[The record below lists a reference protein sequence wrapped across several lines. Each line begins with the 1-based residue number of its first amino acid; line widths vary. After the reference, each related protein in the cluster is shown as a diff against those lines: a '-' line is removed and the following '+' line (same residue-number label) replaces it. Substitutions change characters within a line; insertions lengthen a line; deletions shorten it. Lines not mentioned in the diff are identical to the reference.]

1 MRTAASTAELIA
13 QFNRDG
19 FLVLPGVLSPAE
31 VTMLKAGVE
40 RVFTR
45 PSPEAAMYGHPAIW
59 RPKMLEQGEEFEA
72 LIDHPGIAAFADA
85 LLGDD
90 CHLIANS
97 ALRTGPGQ
105 AISGW
110 HADDVVRVPLPRGV
124 VLDPR
129 IPMPT
134 YVLPCHYYLNDVD
147 EELGP
152 TQFIPGS
159 PRSGRTPG
167 PEDMDAHGIPRY
179 GDRPV
184 VSAAGPAGTCVMW
197 HEQTWH
203 RGGPNVSNGRIR
215 WVIQT
220 PFARRWVAQRFWPH
234 VNYHLPEDV
243 VARATPRRKRLLG
256 FHAIGAYG

>member
-1 MRTAASTAELIA
+1 
-13 QFNRDG
+13 
-19 FLVLPGVLSPAE
+19 
-31 VTMLKAGVE
+31 
-40 RVFTR
+40 
-45 PSPEAAMYGHPAIW
+45 
-59 RPKMLEQGEEFEA
+59 MLEQGEEFEA

-110 HADDVVRVPLPRGV
+110 HVDDVVRVPLPRGV
-124 VLDPR
+124 ALDPR

-159 PRSGRTPG
+159 HRSGRAPG
-167 PEDMDAHGIPRY
+167 PEDLDTHGIPRY

-203 RGGPNVSNGRIR
+203 RGGPNRSHGRVR

-234 VNYHLPEDV
+234 VNYHLPEEV
-243 VARATPRRKRLLG
+243 IARATPRRKRLLG
-256 FHAIGAYG
+256 FHSIGAYG

>member
-1 MRTAASTAELIA
+1 MSAAGSTAELIA

-19 FLVLPGVLSPAE
+19 FLVLPGLLPPSE
-31 VTMLKAGVE
+31 VTTLKAGVE
-40 RVFTR
+40 RVFAQ
-45 PSPEAAMYGHPAIW
+45 PSPEAAMYGNEAVW
-59 RPKMLEQGEEFEA
+59 RPKLLEHGLEFEA
-72 LIDHPGIAAFADA
+72 LIDHPGVAAFVDA
-85 LLGDD
+85 LLGND

-110 HADDVVRVPLPRGV
+110 HIDDVVRVPIPPGV
-124 VLDPR
+124 TLDPR
-129 IPMPT
+129 ILMPT

-159 PRSGRTPG
+159 HRSGRAPG
-167 PEDMDAHGIPRY
+167 PEDMDAQGIPRY
-179 GDRPV
+179 GDRPP

-234 VNYHLPEDV
+234 VNYHIPETV

-256 FHAIGAYG
+256 FHAPGAYG